1 MNCKAIYL
9 IGFSL
14 CLNAQNASALTLCGK
29 LAQGELI
36 SGHAANAQSVKLGNK
51 EYQVTPNGNFILAFG
66 RDEKTAQKLTIT
78 YKDGTKKSW
87 DIKIAPTKWDIQNI
101 KGVPPKKVNPPASS
115 QKAIQK
121 ERTDLSKALST
132 QSNTPLWKDGFIRPL
147 EGGRISGAFGGQ
159 RIMNGQ
165 KMNSHQG
172 LDIAT
177 PMKTPIKASA
187 DGIVT
192 LNKGPYFYSGTMVVL
207 DHGQNLST
215 IYAHLDSVAVKQ
227 GQRVHKGDII
237 AYSGKSGRATGPH
250 LHWGASL
257 NGIRFN
263 PQSLLRFAI
272 NKNCT
277 NL

>member
-14 CLNAQNASALTLCGK
+14 CLSAQNASALTLCGK

-36 SGHAANAQSVKLGNK
+36 SGHETNAQTIKLGSR
-51 EYQVTPNGNFILAFG
+51 EYQATPDGNFILSFG
-66 RDEKTAQKLTIT
+66 RDEKASQKLTIT
-78 YKDGTKKSW
+78 YKDGAQKSW
-87 DIKIAPTKWDIQNI
+87 DIKIAPTKWNIQNI
-101 KGVPPKKVNPPASS
+101 KGVPPKKVNPPASA
-115 QKAIQK
+115 QKAIKK
-121 ERTDLSKALST
+121 ERTDLGKALSS
-132 QSNTPLWKDGFIRPL
+132 QSDTPLWKNGFIRPL
-147 EGGRISGAFGGQ
+147 EGGRISGTFGGQ

-192 LNKGPYFYSGTMVVL
+192 LNEGPYFYSGTMVVL

-227 GQRVHKGDII
+227 GQKVHKGDII

-263 PQSLLRFAI
+263 PQSLLRFDL